1 MHNKYINEITMHT
14 LLKGS
19 KTSVLFRL
27 ADAQTGASIDYNLCS
42 EILLRLYNT
51 ESNQIK
57 IDFKLDNVTPAN
69 STMEVVEVGGKS
81 WLRFYLDTTSMT
93 VGIYNAEAKAIYA
106 GIQAPVIKEMQ
117 EFIEIKTS
125 RT

>member
-1 MHNKYINEITMHT
+1 MHT

-27 ADAQTGASIDYNLCS
+27 ADAQTGESIDYNLCN

-69 STMEVVEVGGKS
+69 STMEVVEELSGKK

-93 VGIYNAEAKAIYA
+93 VGIYNVEAKAIYA